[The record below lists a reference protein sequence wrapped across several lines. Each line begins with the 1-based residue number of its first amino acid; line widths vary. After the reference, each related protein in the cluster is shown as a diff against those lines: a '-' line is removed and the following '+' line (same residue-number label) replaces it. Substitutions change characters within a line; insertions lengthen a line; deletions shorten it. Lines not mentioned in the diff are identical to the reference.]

1 MPENLPFIDQ
11 AYLDRLYREGSLVE
25 PRSKYYPDSPYLE
38 NLYNE
43 IAQTVSGT
51 KKNLQMTLGGSG
63 GAPAILQ
70 AIKTT
75 GNPTQEELLAEQR
88 RLSLQQAKEKYDLQA
103 NAGQLSEEEEFE
115 RQAIL
120 EDIGKR
126 LHGESP
132 FSVFGRPVRYG
143 GLEAKTGMPTPE
155 AATIM
160 QEASAPNFDPAYYKY
175 IEENRDLLAPV
186 MGPYS
191 EQNQYGIPS
200 QKEHQKYF
208 VEKQAPPKVVL
219 ANPPVRRAAT
229 PATQQAQ
236 QAQLGAMPAPA
247 GMPQE
252 MAPQQQPRQQGPMTI
267 ADQIAA
273 LPYEGDRIEA
283 RFRLVEQARQ
293 KALNDGKR
301 KIESVYGIGSTET
314 RNAISNLKDQID
326 FNLPQQKR
334 LEESPQYKSAEK
346 NWDGGLRERQK
357 RVVAPYNIIIE
368 AQNLMDVDPEEAT
381 RFMRQSL
388 LKPLQSI
395 IGPEAVQVGE
405 LLVQYSDLLNTPAF
419 AQLTG
424 KQVTNPTILLNK
436 FTSLDKDGQEDFTE
450 KLVKA
455 AFEANPGRLL
465 SNAIRTVNQY
475 VVGFNKDL
483 NDQIIIPTSPSAA
496 RQLGAVKFEFIKD
509 RQPQNELPANYP
521 EQPIQGA
528 AQFIPQAAPQA
539 VPFGAPPPGAVRIKQ
554 R

>member
-1 MPENLPFIDQ
+1 MPENMPFIDQ

-43 IAQTVSGT
+43 IAQTIGGT

-63 GAPAILQ
+63 GAPAIWQ

-88 RLSLQQAKEKYDLQA
+88 RLSLQQAKEEYDLQA
-103 NAGQLSEEEEFE
+103 NAGQLSEEEAFQ

-132 FSVFGRPVRYG
+132 FSVLGRPVRYG

-160 QEASAPNFDPAYYKY
+160 QEATAPNLDPYYKY

-191 EQNQYGIPS
+191 EQNQYGIPTR
-200 QKEHQKYF
+200 EEYQKYF
-208 VEKQAPPKVVL
+208 VEGQAPPKAVL
-219 ANPPVRRAAT
+219 AKPPVRRAAT
-229 PATQQAQ
+229 PDAQQAQ
-236 QAQLGAMPAPA
+236 QAQPGAMPAPA

-357 RVVAPYNIIIE
+357 RLVAPYNVVKE
-368 AQNLMDVDPEEAT
+368 AQDYMDIDPEQAAI
-381 RFMRQSL
+381 FMRQAV

-395 IGPEAVQVGE
+395 IAPEAIQVGE

-424 KQVTNPTILLNK
+424 KQVTNPTILFNK
-436 FTSLDKDGQEDFTE
+436 FTSLQDKDKNDFTE
-450 KLVKA
+450 NLIKA
-455 AFEANPGRLL
+455 AIEANPGRFL

-475 VVGFNKDL
+475 VAGFNKDL
-483 NDQIIIPTSPSAA
+483 NDQIIIPTNPATA

-528 AQFIPQAAPQA
+528 AQVIPQAAPQA

>member
-63 GAPAILQ
+63 GAPAIWQ